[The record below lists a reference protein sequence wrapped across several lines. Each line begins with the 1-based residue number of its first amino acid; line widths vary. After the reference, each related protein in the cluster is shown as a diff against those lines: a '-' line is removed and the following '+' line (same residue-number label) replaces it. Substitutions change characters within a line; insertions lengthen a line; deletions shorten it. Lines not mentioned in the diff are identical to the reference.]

1 MFHIKNHL
9 KLNISLFFVSL
20 LCGPSP
26 PLGEACGLGSEE
38 SGEGLSFCAAPS
50 PIGDV
55 RVWVITLMVEVVE
68 IWWRFAM
75 VEGSMPGVI
84 SDGSTWEGGRKAAMP
99 MWSRGHC
106 GTMERW
112 PNVDLW
118 PLRVSLVKSPR
129 GLLESFGDPLIV

>member
-9 KLNISLFFVSL
+9 ELNISLFFVSL
-20 LCGPSP
+20 PLRTVPSSWGS
-26 PLGEACGLGSEE
+26 LRVGGSEE
-38 SGEGLSFCAAPS
+38 SGERLSSCAAPS

-84 SDGSTWEGGRKAAMP
+84 SDGSTWEEGRQPCQCGPEDIVEPWRGGP
-99 MWSRGHC
+99 MWISGH
-106 GTMERW
+106 
-112 PNVDLW
+112 
-118 PLRVSLVKSPR
+118 
-129 GLLESFGDPLIV
+129 